1 MSNSPQNTPSF
12 NVEAI
17 QLRLYPYGD
26 YDQIVV
32 FLSRELGLLRGIAKG
47 ARRPK
52 SRIGGSLAPLRC
64 NHVQLHR
71 GKSLHRVGQIQGL
84 YSFPRLQRD
93 YDRLMCG
100 LVAAELI
107 SIFAPEEDPQ
117 PELYDAMLLTL
128 ESLNH
133 SETPRATLLWFLLY
147 FLENQGYAQ
156 DLQACQVCELE
167 FRERDYRFFDL
178 GAGGLLCEDCKS
190 GPQHRYLKD
199 LQTDA
204 LLQLQAA
211 RQPQEYPLAD
221 SLMIQTLALFH
232 QLFENLAEK
241 RLKTFAFLY
250 PDKTELSL
258 LQSR

>member
-1 MSNSPQNTPSF
+1 MSKSPQNTPSF
-12 NVEAI
+12 NIEAI
-17 QLRLYPYGD
+17 QLRLYPFGD

-32 FLSRELGLLRGIAKG
+32 FLSRDLGLLRAIAKG

-64 NHVQLHR
+64 NHVQLYK
-71 GKSLHRVGQIQGL
+71 GKSLYRVGQIQGL
-84 YSFPRLQRD
+84 YSFSHLQRD

-107 SIFAPEEDPQ
+107 SVFSQEEDPQ

-156 DLQACQVCELE
+156 DWQSCQACEIE

-178 GAGGLLCEDCKS
+178 MSGGLRCEDCKS
-190 GPQHRYLKD
+190 GPQHRYLKE
-199 LQTDA
+199 LQIEA
-204 LLQLQAA
+204 LIHLQQAQ
-211 RQPQEYPLAD
+211 QPQSLSLAD

-241 RLKTFAFLY
+241 KLKTFAFLY

>member
-1 MSNSPQNTPSF
+1 MSNSLQNTPSF

-17 QLRLYPYGD
+17 QLRLYPFGD

-32 FLSRELGLLRGIAKG
+32 FFSRDLGLLRGIAKG

-71 GKSLHRVGQIQGL
+71 GKGLYRVGQIQGM
-84 YSFPRLQRD
+84 YSFSRLQRD

-107 SIFAPEEDPQ
+107 SVFSQEEDPQ
-117 PELYDAMLLTL
+117 PELYDAMLMTL

-133 SETPRATLLWFLLY
+133 SETPKMTLLWFLLY

-156 DLQACQVCELE
+156 DWHACQVCDIE

-178 GAGGLLCEDCKS
+178 SSGGLRCEDCKS
-190 GPQHRYLKD
+190 GPQHRYLKEI
-199 LQTDA
+199 QIQA
-204 LLQLQAA
+204 LIQLQVAQ
-211 RQPQEYPLAD
+211 QPLDLTLAD
-221 SLMIQTLALFH
+221 SIMTQTLGLLH

-241 RLKTFAFLY
+241 KIKTFAFLY